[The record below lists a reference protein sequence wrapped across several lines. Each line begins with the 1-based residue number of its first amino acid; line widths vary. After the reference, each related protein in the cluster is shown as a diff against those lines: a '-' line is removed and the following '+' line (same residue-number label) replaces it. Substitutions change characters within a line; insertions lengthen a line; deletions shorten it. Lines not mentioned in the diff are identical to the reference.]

1 MVATKPASERG
12 ADTVPVFAP
21 LGTEYLTRNVVRR
34 VGVIDVGSNSVRLV
48 VFDGVARS
56 PAYFYNE
63 KILCGLGKGL
73 LETGT
78 LNADGVERALIALR
92 RFAKLATLM
101 HLTRL
106 EGVATAAVREATD
119 GPAFCAKVEQETGI
133 TLTVASGAEE
143 ATLSA
148 KGVLLGWPH
157 ADGIMCDIGGASMEL
172 AVLSDGEIGQCETSP
187 LGPLK
192 LANLEGVKLE
202 KAIASGISGLQKA
215 ITVPARKVYLVGGSW
230 RAIARLDMERRGY
243 PLKVLHEYRMKPED
257 VLATCEWIGTKTV
270 DDMTGMTDTSAARL
284 ELVPL
289 AAKVLPALVTAFQPT
304 AITVSSYGL
313 REGMLYEMMPEDLRA
328 RDPLIEASRHMER
341 SRARFPGFGDTLF
354 AWLAPLYS
362 ERNLGEQR
370 LIHAAC
376 LLHDITWR
384 AHPDYRA
391 EVCFETVTRANLSGL
406 DHEGRVFLGLSI
418 LHRYKSSARSH
429 FDPAVLDLLTPERQ
443 FEAEILGKALRL
455 GAMLTG
461 AAPGAL
467 EDTSLAIKK
476 DRLILTLSGRG
487 ADLAGEVVARRLD
500 ALATRLSLS
509 SDMMIVAPV

>member
-1 MVATKPASERG
+1 METLKAESE
-12 ADTVPVFAP
+12 DDSNDPPVFAP
-21 LGTEYLTRNVVRR
+21 LGTEYINRNVVRR

-73 LETGT
+73 LDTGK
-78 LNADGVERALIALR
+78 LNPDGVERALAAIR
-92 RFAKLATLM
+92 RFTALAKLM

-106 EGVATAAVREATD
+106 ESVATAAVREASD
-119 GPAFCAKVEQETGI
+119 GKEFCDRVEKETGL
-133 TLTVASGAEE
+133 TLSIASGAEE
-143 ATLSA
+143 GALSA
-148 KGVLLGWPH
+148 KGVLLGWPR
-157 ADGIMCDIGGASMEL
+157 ADGVVCDIGGASMEL
-172 AVLSDGEIGQCETSP
+172 AHLERGEIGHCETSP

-192 LANLEGVKLE
+192 LSGLDETDLK
-202 KAIASGISGLQKA
+202 KAIDDGIKGLRKA
-215 ITVPARKVYLVGGSW
+215 IPGQHGRIFLVGGSW
-230 RAIARLDMERRGY
+230 RAVARLDMERRGY
-243 PLKVLHEYRMKPED
+243 PLKVLHEYRMSRED
-257 VLATCEWIGTKTV
+257 ALETCRWIGTMTV
-270 DDMTGMTDTSAARL
+270 DEMNDLTETSQARL

-289 AAKVLPALVTAFQPT
+289 AARVLPALLKALKVKTV
-304 AITVSSYGL
+304 TVSSYGL
-313 REGMLYEMMPEDLRA
+313 REGMLYEMMPDNLRE

-341 SRARFPGFGDTLF
+341 ARARFPGFGDTLF
-354 AWLAPLYS
+354 AWLSPLYKGRS
-362 ERNLGEQR
+362 AGEQR

-406 DHEGRVFLGLSI
+406 DHEGRIFLGLSI

-429 FDPAVLDLLTPERQ
+429 FDPAIIELLSEERQ
-443 FEAEILGKALRL
+443 LEAEILGKALRL

-467 EDTSLAIKK
+467 EDTDISLRKGVL
-476 DRLILTLSGRG
+476 RLRLRSNAR
-487 ADLAGEVVARRLD
+487 ALAGEVVVKRLET
-500 ALATRLSLS
+500 LASRLGVEASLEVGT
-509 SDMMIVAPV
+509 D